1 MIRRRDPIFV
11 SDARFSARLMGVMAV
26 IFLLAQWGAQ
36 AHSYSHDHAYSHD
49 HRVEVAVHSQ
59 QTHEDCA
66 LCESF
71 APLLAGVASAPVP
84 LTVPLAP
91 RTRSDDAVA
100 TSLCKTS
107 PDSLFDLEPRPP

>member
-11 SDARFSARLMGVMAV
+11 SDARFSARVMGVLAV

-36 AHSYSHDHAYSHD
+36 AHAYSHD
-49 HRVEVAVHSQ
+49 HRVEVAVDIQ
-59 QTHEDCA
+59 QTHEGCA

-71 APLLAGVASAPVP
+71 APLLAGVASTPIP

-91 RTRSDDAVA
+91 RTPNDDAVA
-100 TSLCKTS
+100 TSLCKT
-107 PDSLFDLEPRPP
+107 PPRLAFRSRAPPALT